1 MLPIPIVASNI
12 SHLTDARY
20 FAAWLVE
27 WMSFPLDGPEA
38 IRPQTAIQ
46 LAEWVEGPDLAA
58 RYEMTALDEIQ
69 EQWDTLPVQG
79 LILSGQHY
87 LSQLALHP
95 VEQPYFLELPLNTR
109 PDVIRQIDHFSPQGV
124 ILFAGD
130 EPLTPKTFI
139 PWSTCS
145 CPIYLH
151 VQKHNIEELWT
162 LVEREIISG
171 WAVSGAGEE
180 KVGFKSFDAQDEI
193 YEFLLDRET
202 P

>member
-1 MLPIPIVASNI
+1 
-12 SHLTDARY
+12 
-20 FAAWLVE
+20 
-27 WMSFPLDGPEA
+27 
-38 IRPQTAIQ
+38 
-46 LAEWVEGPDLAA
+46 
-58 RYEMTALDEIQ
+58 
-69 EQWDTLPVQG
+69 
-79 LILSGQHY
+79 
-87 LSQLALHP
+87 
-95 VEQPYFLELPLNTR
+95 
-109 PDVIRQIDHFSPQGV
+109 V